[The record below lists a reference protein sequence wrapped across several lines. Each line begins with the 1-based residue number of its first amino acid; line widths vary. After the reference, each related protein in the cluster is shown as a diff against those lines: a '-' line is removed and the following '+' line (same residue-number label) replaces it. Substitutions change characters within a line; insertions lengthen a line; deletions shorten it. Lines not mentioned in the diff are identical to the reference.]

1 MRLISTFLA
10 GLFSLAAFS
19 QNDSSIYLLVRADDI
34 GSSQAANQA
43 CIASYKQGIVRSV
56 EIMVPCPWF
65 PEAVKL
71 LKENPGLDVGVH
83 LVLTSEWS
91 NYKWRPLT
99 CCPSLVD
106 SNGYFYPMVWAG
118 ENFPAGTNLQ
128 QSAWKINEVEQELR
142 AQITLARK
150 HLPNISHL
158 SFHMGAS
165 SLSPQI
171 EACVVKLAKE
181 FRLSAESSDYGIN
194 RFRLWNRTDTTTE
207 QKIKSAQI
215 NLEQLTP
222 GRYIFVE
229 HPSYDTPEM
238 QSLNHT
244 GYTNVASDREAVT
257 HVLTSPDVMESIR
270 KKGIRLIS
278 YADLEKLPK

>member
-1 MRLISTFLA
+1 MRLLSTLLA
-10 GLFSLAAFS
+10 GLLSMTLFS
-19 QNDSSIYLLVRADDI
+19 QTDSTIYLLVRADDI

-43 CIASYKQGIVRSV
+43 CIASYKQGIVRSA

-71 LKENPGLDVGVH
+71 LNENPGLDVGVH

-118 ENFPAGTNLQ
+118 ENFPAGSNLQ
-128 QSAWKINEVEQELR
+128 QSTWKIQEVEQELR
-142 AQITLARK
+142 AQITLAKK
-150 HLPNISHL
+150 HIPHISHL

-165 SLSPQI
+165 SLSPEI
-171 EACVVKLAKE
+171 EACVAKLAKE
-181 FRLSAESSDYGIN
+181 FQLSAESSDYGIN
-194 RFRLWNRTDTTTE
+194 RFRLWNKADTTTE

-215 NLEQLTP
+215 NLQKLTP
-222 GRYIFVE
+222 GRYIFVD
-229 HPSYDTPEM
+229 HPGYDTPEL
-238 QSLNHT
+238 QSLNHV
-244 GYTNVASDREAVT
+244 GYTNVGSDRDAVT
-257 HVLTSPDVMESIR
+257 RVFTSPEVIETIR
-270 KKGIRLIS
+270 KRGIRLIS
-278 YADLEKLPK
+278 YADLETLPK